1 MKIRPLPD
9 LDLARIAPMPVNE
22 KSNAL
27 KQMKAGH
34 PPYSYQPARRSLLEI
49 LNVDAGPL
57 GVVPRAPYQQ
67 IADEIIKRS
76 KSEAEEIANLAFASA
91 LYDFA
96 DGEKVVG
103 RRHDFFP
110 LAIGT
115 ANKVSFWLPAI
126 VAIEERPTV
135 LFIDPRR
142 AKKLTEIGR
151 QFAFSLMHERI
162 RVADPDFAEVELAI
176 MQFGIDRDNKLK
188 RVPKLY
194 TAAGVSLF
202 DFDALDL
209 MIRETYEIWQEI
221 LTEREADGRR
231 RGTGT
236 TGGLF

>member
-1 MKIRPLPD
+1 MS
-9 LDLARIAPMPVNE
+9 VNE
-22 KSNAL
+22 KRNAL

-67 IADEIIKRS
+67 IADEITKRS
-76 KSEAEEIANLAFASA
+76 KSEAEQIANLAFASA

-96 DGEKVVG
+96 DAEKIAG

-115 ANKVSFWLPAI
+115 ARKVSFWLPAV
-126 VAIEERPTV
+126 VAFEDRPTV
-135 LFIDPRR
+135 LFIDPRK

-176 MQFGIDRDNKLK
+176 MQFGVDGDDKRK
-188 RVPKLY
+188 RVPKLF

-202 DFDALDL
+202 DFDALD
-209 MIRETYEIWQEI
+209 MMVRETYEIWQEI
-221 LTEREADGRR
+221 LTERDVEARR

-236 TGGLF
+236 SGGMF